1 MEEKTLYLPTEH
13 SDTLLAFI
21 GSPWLL
27 LGVWL
32 AAVNLAAF
40 LTFGL
45 DKWRAKRKE
54 RRSSVRRV
62 PERRLFLLAILGG
75 SVGALL
81 GMRIFHHK
89 PLHPSFRYGIP
100 AILALQLLLA
110 GAAVY
115 GLYLR

>member
-21 GSPWLL
+21 GSPWPL

-45 DKWRAKRKE
+45 DKWRATRKE

-89 PLHPSFRYGIP
+89 TRHRSFRWGMP
-100 AILALQLLLA
+100 AILLAQLAAAAWLLL
-110 GAAVY
+110 
-115 GLYLR
+115 R